1 MAVDYFLKID
11 AIDGESQDAN
21 YKNQIQLHS
30 FSWGGAQHSTVA
42 GTGGSG
48 AGKVSLSDFSIMK
61 TLDKASP
68 KLFQAMTKGT
78 HVATAQ
84 LTACKSAGASGG
96 KPFLTLKF
104 KELFVTSQ
112 QLSGASEVPS
122 ESVTFTYN
130 EITMEYFVQD
140 EKGNLTSTGAI
151 TYNTKTNA
159 SS

>member
-11 AIDGESQDAN
+11 GIQGESQDSN
-21 YKNQIQLHS
+21 HKDEIQLLS
-30 FSWGGAQHSTVA
+30 FSWGGAQHSTVS

-61 TLDKASP
+61 TMDKASP

-78 HVATAQ
+78 HVASAT
-84 LTACKSAGASGG
+84 LTACKAAGQTSG

-122 ESVTFTYN
+122 ESVSFTYN
-130 EITMEYFVQD
+130 EISIEYSTQN
-140 EKGNLTSTGAI
+140 EQGNLTSTGAV